1 MLAVIEIKGIIK
13 TLADKNGNQ
22 LTELLPILMLL
33 ILEKVRG
40 LKHQKNDKSGGMLHR
55 YERAVD
61 NLLEFIDFTEFLQII
76 VFHPH

>member
-1 MLAVIEIKGIIK
+1 M
-13 TLADKNGNQ
+13 NGNQ

-40 LKHQKNDKSGGMLHR
+40 SKHQKNDKSGGILHR

-61 NLLEFIDFTEFLQII
+61 NLLEFIEFIEYLQII
-76 VFHPH
+76 VFRPH